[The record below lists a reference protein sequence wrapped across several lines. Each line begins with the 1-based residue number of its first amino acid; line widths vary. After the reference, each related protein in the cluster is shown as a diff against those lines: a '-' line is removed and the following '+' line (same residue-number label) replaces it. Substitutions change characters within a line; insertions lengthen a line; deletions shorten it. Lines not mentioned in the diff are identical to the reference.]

1 MSGTHAKTLWEAIL
15 IHHKCTTR
23 DNNWHHYGA
32 QMVETYLNDKMAKQ
46 EKEINELKAALEF
59 YAKPVIVSIHSGEQ
73 QFLEYESYEYAR
85 KAIDA
90 IRKAKG
96 DL

>member
-1 MSGTHAKTLWEAIL
+1 MSDTYATTLWEAIL
-15 IHHKCTTR
+15 LHHEAPTR

-46 EKEINELKAALEF
+46 EKEIIELRSALEF
-59 YAKPVIVSIHSGEQ
+59 YSKPVVISIYNEEHK
-73 QFLEYESYEYAR
+73 FLEYESYEYAR
-85 KAIDA
+85 KAIDS
-90 IRKAKG
+90 IRIAKG